1 MSQAPRASVCDPPES
16 RHRAGV
22 GGAGVPGGWKPHPEH
37 QPVGVAA
44 GRVETP
50 LYGPFLP
57 PPCSGGQAGEAP
69 CDLSGGGRAPCV
81 LQALRLPTITSVV
94 VPTGYDWRDIV
105 KYIMDH
111 HGIEIAGGLG
121 PSAGKVRALQP

>member
-1 MSQAPRASVCDPPES
+1 M
-16 RHRAGV
+16 
-22 GGAGVPGGWKPHPEH
+22 
-37 QPVGVAA
+37 AA

-57 PPCSGGQAGEAP
+57 PPCSTLPATPLEAGRGSP
-69 CDLSGGGRAPCV
+69 CDLSEGGRAPCI

-94 VPTGYDWRDIV
+94 VPMGYDWRDIV

-111 HGIEIAGGLG
+111 HDIEIAGGLG
-121 PSAGKVRALQP
+121 PSAGKVRALRP